1 MGQILRIEQKE
12 GRQCPV
18 HTKVIYRLGFNRFC
32 DTGMSVSQWLR
43 EQLERAVVLSRA
55 GTNPRIIS
63 KIVGTVH
70 GQEPKVLGCPAM
82 FKRLLHTFL
91 NIQSDIISGKK
102 PFCNYLS
109 LEPNCYT

>member
-63 KIVGTVH
+63 KICGDSSWAGAKGARMSCNV
-70 GQEPKVLGCPAM
+70 QETPA
-82 FKRLLHTFL
+82 H
-91 NIQSDIISGKK
+91 
-102 PFCNYLS
+102 LS
-109 LEPNCYT
+109 